1 MYRGRYIAVVI
12 PIHNER
18 CFISRTIKSVPEYV
32 DRLIVVD
39 DSSTDGTAEE
49 VLSLGS
55 PRIDLIRHE
64 RNLGVGASIV
74 SGYRHALQIGAD
86 IAAVMDGDGQMHP
99 EDLAGL
105 LDAVCNGAGYAKGN
119 RFLHNSINCMPIIRY
134 LGNSFFSGLTR
145 IVLGLELDSQCGYT
159 AVCCKL
165 LRSLCLEQVY
175 PRYGY
180 LNSLLFQI
188 VEAGATV
195 SSVPVRTIY
204 GKEVSGINPFV
215 TVPTILTIIF
225 FGWLRRLLHH
235 TTISPELIDSEHEKS
250 SVTD

>member
-1 MYRGRYIAVVI
+1 MYRGRHIAVVI

-18 CFISRTIKSVPEYV
+18 YFISRTIRSIPDYV

-49 VLSLGS
+49 VLSLS
-55 PRIDLIRHE
+55 SFRVDLIRHE
-64 RNLGVGASIV
+64 RNLGVGAAIV

-86 IAAVMDGDGQMHP
+86 IVAVMDGDGQMHP

-119 RFLHNSINCMPIIRY
+119 RFLHKSIECMPPIRY
-134 LGNSFFSGLTR
+134 LGNRFFSGLTR

-165 LRSLCLEQVY
+165 LRRLCLEQVY

-180 LNSLLFQI
+180 LNSLLFQM
-188 VEAGATV
+188 VEAGAV
-195 SSVPVRTIY
+195 VRSVPVRTIY
-204 GKEVSGINPFV
+204 GKEVSGINPLI
-215 TVPTILTIIF
+215 TVPTILMIIF
-225 FGWLRRLLHH
+225 YGWWRRLLRQSAASLHLADG
-235 TTISPELIDSEHEKS
+235 E
-250 SVTD
+250 